1 MVTSEK
7 TLQTQS
13 PQTRKSLQEYQ
24 KLIMVKSIKSPM
36 TQRLI
41 MVKLRKSPMTQRMI
55 MVKNA
60 KVYRHMFHRLKVY
73 RNIRDWLWSNS
84 ESLQSSV
91 QGKGFRIYDGGEF
104 IKALLQV
111 SHDSEIDYGQIAKVS
126 HDSEIDYGQILRSTV
141 KCQGKQ
147 NWLWWSRILSA
158 GLSCKSPPLKIIP
171 VGVRNCLW

>member
-73 RNIRDWLWSNS
+73 RNIRD
-84 ESLQSSV
+84 
-91 QGKGFRIYDGGEF
+91 
-104 IKALLQV
+104 
-111 SHDSEIDYGQIAKVS
+111 
-126 HDSEIDYGQILRSTV
+126 
-141 KCQGKQ
+141 
-147 NWLWWSRILSA
+147 
-158 GLSCKSPPLKIIP
+158 
-171 VGVRNCLW
+171 